1 MSSKKRQDQ
10 YTAGL
15 VSKPF
20 WFYEYKAYVNE
31 LLNGSS
37 ADEIRSSAF
46 EKHLFSAAKEYRVKE
61 ILNCVSRRVTQFDQ
75 DWQELF
81 GQQSVMVQRMMVLL
95 SIMADDKLFFTFMY
109 RVYRDKLIVG
119 AESLES
125 SDVLAFFRLM
135 QNESEESGEKR
146 EFKRTKAVV
155 DQFFRNVEHF
165 CKDYIKKDFKAQLN
179 CLILQDSKG
188 KQVVFDI
195 SEVYG
200 GFVQKRIEEF
210 VRGN

>member
-135 QNESEESGEKR
+135 QNESEE
-146 EFKRTKAVV
+146 
-155 DQFFRNVEHF
+155 
-165 CKDYIKKDFKAQLN
+165 IAQLKDTTIRKLTQTYRN
-179 CLILQDSKG
+179 LLNDAGLLAGDKMVPPLPSSAL
-188 KQVVFDI
+188 KQYLKAHDMNAYLMAI
-195 SEVYG
+195 AGADE
-200 GFVQKRIEEF
+200 
-210 VRGN
+210 

>member
-95 SIMADDKLFFTFMY
+95 SIMADDKLFFTF
-109 RVYRDKLIVG
+109 RRNDDCFPDQR
-119 AESLES
+119 
-125 SDVLAFFRLM
+125 SDHQTAL
-135 QNESEESGEKR
+135 GP
-146 EFKRTKAVV
+146 
-155 DQFFRNVEHF
+155 D
-165 CKDYIKKDFKAQLN
+165 
-179 CLILQDSKG
+179 
-188 KQVVFDI
+188 
-195 SEVYG
+195 
-200 GFVQKRIEEF
+200 
-210 VRGN
+210 RGLLPWA

>member
-81 GQQSVMVQRMMVLL
+81 DSNLL
-95 SIMADDKLFFTFMY
+95 WC
-109 RVYRDKLIVG
+109 
-119 AESLES
+119 
-125 SDVLAFFRLM
+125 
-135 QNESEESGEKR
+135 R
-146 EFKRTKAVV
+146 E
-155 DQFFRNVEHF
+155 
-165 CKDYIKKDFKAQLN
+165 
-179 CLILQDSKG
+179 
-188 KQVVFDI
+188 
-195 SEVYG
+195 
-200 GFVQKRIEEF
+200 
-210 VRGN
+210 

>member
-81 GQQSVMVQRMMVLL
+81 RTA
-95 SIMADDKLFFTFMY
+95 ICY
-109 RVYRDKLIVG
+109 G
-119 AESLES
+119 AENDGSAVYYGRRQNFS
-125 SDVLAFFRLM
+125 SPSCTEYTV
-135 QNESEESGEKR
+135 
-146 EFKRTKAVV
+146 
-155 DQFFRNVEHF
+155 
-165 CKDYIKKDFKAQLN
+165 
-179 CLILQDSKG
+179 
-188 KQVVFDI
+188 I
-195 SEVYG
+195 S
-200 GFVQKRIEEF
+200 
-210 VRGN
+210 